1 MPGDIAPLQGTLDG
15 MILKTL
21 SWGPR
26 HGYGIARWI
35 KQTSG
40 DALTI
45 EDRALYL
52 ALHRLEERE
61 WVESQWGYSEN
72 RRKARYYRLT
82 AAGRRQ
88 LKQEHDRLTKYAR
101 AIQRV
106 FTATTWEPTT

>member
-1 MPGDIAPLQGTLDG
+1 MPGDTGPLQGTLDG
-15 MILKTL
+15 IILKTL

-35 KQTSG
+35 RQISAE
-40 DALTI
+40 ALTI

-52 ALHRLEERE
+52 ALHRLEERG

-88 LKQEHDRLTKYAR
+88 LKVERARLTEYAN

-106 FTATTWEPTT
+106 FTATEWGPST